1 MLYFDIPLPV
11 FVFFPSL
18 FLCRSVSVSHWP
30 FCILSS
36 YWSFLFH
43 RATEL
48 VEMCRIN
55 LLCWKKS
62 IMIHNDCFVYLWQF
76 VTRFVT
82 VGIMWYPG
90 FVSKRL
96 PVWWKK
102 ASDWF
107 EFCSMCPGCWSLLL
121 DLLGFAPAC
130 FCQFCCLPFVVFIW
144 FFRPTASYYKSSPF
158 VFPPTCFGVLHLGP
172 FCSKTQHICLQYSKI
187 SVSYLVQTT
196 MLVEMWGSVV
206 KQNKKHKN
214 ELFSSQENHLLW
226 LLVNQ

>member
-18 FLCRSVSVSHWP
+18 FLCRFVSVSNWP

-102 ASDWF
+102 ASDSF
-107 EFCSMCPGCWSLLL
+107 EFCSMCPGCWSLLFWICSSL
-121 DLLGFAPAC
+121 FLSVLLPAL
-130 FCQFCCLPFVVFIW
+130 CCLHLIFSAHSFLLQKLA
-144 FFRPTASYYKSSPF
+144 FFFS
-158 VFPPTCFGVLHLGP
+158 TCLLWCFA
-172 FCSKTQHICLQYSKI
+172 F
-187 SVSYLVQTT
+187 
-196 MLVEMWGSVV
+196 GSVLLQNNYASRNV
-206 KQNKKHKN
+206 RHCCKTKQKT
-214 ELFSSQENHLLW
+214 
-226 LLVNQ
+226 